1 MKTDYNQISIEYQLS
16 KLQPW
21 RKHVEAYTFF
31 TLLGDVSNRSV
42 LDLAC
47 GDGFYTRQLKLRGA
61 TKVVGVDVSEK
72 MVELAEKAEEKNPLG
87 IDYIVQDVIG
97 LRLGQTFDLISAA
110 YLLNYA
116 KTFEELVAFAKAIS
130 RHLKPGGRFVTI
142 NSNPD
147 FRVPAE
153 VLRKYGFTRHNES
166 WSEGSQ
172 ITYRFFQ
179 DDGSHFDIVNYHLE
193 KSTHK
198 LAFEKIGMTTVNWHP
213 VQLSPE
219 LKKDTDIA
227 FWKTM
232 IDTQPI
238 IGLSCGW

>member
-31 TLLGDVSNRSV
+31 RLLGDISNQSV

-61 TKVVGVDVSEK
+61 
-72 MVELAEKAEEKNPLG
+72 EERDQLG
-87 IDYIVQDVIG
+87 IDYIVQDVFD
-97 LRLGQTFDLISAA
+97 LRLEQTFDIITAA

-116 KTFEELVAFAKAIS
+116 KSYEELVAFAKTIS

-147 FRVPAE
+147 FRAPAE
-153 VLRKYGFTRHNES
+153 VLRKYGFTRHNEN
-166 WSEGSQ
+166 WSEGSP

-179 DDGSHFDIVNYHLE
+179 DDDSHFDIVNYHLE
-193 KSTHK
+193 KSTHN
-198 LAFEKIGMTTVNWHP
+198 LAFEKIGMKKVNWHP

-219 LKKDTDIA
+219 CKGADKT
-227 FWKTM
+227 FWET
-232 IDTQPI
+232 IIQTQPI
-238 IGLSCGW
+238 IGLSCEW

>member
-61 TKVVGVDVSEK
+61 AKVVGVDVSEK
-72 MVELAEKAEEKNPLG
+72 MIELAEKAEEKNPLG

-116 KTFEELVAFAKAIS
+116 KTFEELIAFAKSIS
-130 RHLKPGGRFVTI
+130 RHLKPGGRFITI

-147 FRVPAE
+147 FRAPAE

-198 LAFEKIGMTTVNWHP
+198 LAFEKVGMTKVNWHP

-219 LKKDTDIA
+219 FKKDTDKA

-238 IGLSCGW
+238 IGLSCRW

>member
-31 TLLGDVSNRSV
+31 SILGDLSNQSV

-61 TKVVGVDVSEK
+61 AKVVGVDISKK
-72 MVELAEKAEEKNPLG
+72 MIELAEEAEKRNLLG
-87 IDYIVQDVIG
+87 IDYHIQDVID
-97 LRLGQTFDLISAA
+97 LEIKQKFDIISAA

-116 KTFEELVAFAKAIS
+116 KNFEELVAFAKSIS
-130 RHLKPGGRFVTI
+130 KHLKPGGRFVAI

-147 FRVPAE
+147 FRASAQM
-153 VLRKYGFTRHNES
+153 LRKYGFTRHNES
-166 WSEGSQ
+166 WTEGSP

-179 DDGSHFDIVNYHLE
+179 EDNSHFDIVNYHLE

-198 LAFEKIGMTTVNWHP
+198 LAFEKVGMTKVNWHP

-219 LKKDTDIA
+219 LKKDTEKA

-232 IDTQPI
+232 IQTQPI

>member
-61 TKVVGVDVSEK
+61 AKVVGVDVSEK
-72 MVELAEKAEEKNPLG
+72 MIELAEKAEEKNPLG

-116 KTFEELVAFAKAIS
+116 KTFEELIAFAKSIS
-130 RHLKPGGRFVTI
+130 IVSMLKPNILATDGRIAIRLGHGPCIACTTRPLIPQMRKFCQPGIIVAWMPLPFASARWPLSESFKEHTGPL
-142 NSNPD
+142 NATGTDASND
-147 FRVPAE
+147 CTSSMVIRA
-153 VLRKYGFTRHNES
+153 G
-166 WSEGSQ
+166 GSQ
-172 ITYRFFQ
+172 
-179 DDGSHFDIVNYHLE
+179 
-193 KSTHK
+193 
-198 LAFEKIGMTTVNWHP
+198 
-213 VQLSPE
+213 
-219 LKKDTDIA
+219 
-227 FWKTM
+227 WKRSF
-232 IDTQPI
+232 
-238 IGLSCGW
+238 L

>member
-21 RKHVEAYTFF
+21 RKHLEAYTFF
-31 TLLGDVSNRSV
+31 GLLGDISNRSV

-61 TKVVGVDVSEK
+61 AKVVGVDVSEK
-72 MVELAEKAEEKNPLG
+72 MIELAEKAEEKNPLG
-87 IDYIVQDVIG
+87 IDYIVQDVFD

-116 KTFEELVAFAKAIS
+116 KTFEELVAFAKSIS

-147 FRVPAE
+147 FRAPAE

-166 WSEGSQ
+166 WSEGSP

-179 DDGSHFDIVNYHLE
+179 DDDSHFDIVNYHLE

-198 LAFEKIGMTTVNWHP
+198 LAFEKVGMTKVNWHP

-219 LKKDTDIA
+219 CKGADKA
-227 FWKTM
+227 FWETM

>member
-1 MKTDYNQISIEYQLS
+1 MKTDYNQISIAYQLS

-31 TLLGDVSNRSV
+31 SLLGDLSNQSV

-47 GDGFYTRQLKLRGA
+47 GEGFYTRQLKLRGA
-61 TKVVGVDVSEK
+61 SKVVGVDISKK
-72 MVELAEKAEEKNPLG
+72 MIELAEKAEKTNPLG
-87 IDYIVQDVIG
+87 IDYQVQDIID
-97 LRLGQTFDLISAA
+97 LDIQQTFDLISAA

-116 KTFEELVAFAKAIS
+116 KNLEELVAFAKSIS

-147 FRVPAE
+147 FRAPAE
-153 VLRKYGFTRHNES
+153 VLRKYGFTRQNES
-166 WSEGSQ
+166 WAEGSS

-179 DDGSHFDIVNYHLE
+179 DDDSHFDIVNYHLE

-198 LAFEKIGMTTVNWHP
+198 LSFERVGLTKVNWHP

-219 LKKDTDIA
+219 LKKDTEKA

-232 IDTQPI
+232 IQTQPI